1 MNPYLLK
8 LLKLYFMTIGRVMP
22 AAATGLADK
31 LFTSVPFS
39 KRRDSEEALLA
50 RAEKFTVSMEN
61 GHELAAYR
69 WGKKSDPIILFVH
82 GWTAT
87 ATCFSHFITH
97 FLDEGYQVISYDAI
111 GHGASTGSR
120 TTVPDWADSI
130 HAVSQEVG
138 PVRCM
143 IGHSMG
149 GMALIMASNIGLQTQ
164 KLVLLSP
171 ATSISKF
178 FYHFAASLSFPPN
191 MRESFPRFIWE
202 KYGPIAA
209 KYGRDW
215 EQVMIS
221 DFKVPSLI
229 IHDQDDKEV
238 DIERSR
244 WLAAQWPWAELVETN
259 RLGHR
264 RILLSKKIVAL
275 VSEFVAKTDVKARA
289 NL

>member
-8 LLKLYFMTIGRVMP
+8 LLKLFFITVGRIMP
-22 AAATGLADK
+22 SAATQVADK

-39 KRRDSEEALLA
+39 KRRDNEEALLEV
-50 RAEKFTVSMEN
+50 AEKFTVSMEN

-87 ATCFSHFITH
+87 GTCFSHFITQ
-97 FLDEGYQVISYDAI
+97 FLDDGYQVVSYDAI
-111 GHGASTGSR
+111 AHGASTGKY

-130 HAVSQEVG
+130 HAVSDIVG
-138 PVRCM
+138 PAHCM

-149 GMALIMASNIGLQTQ
+149 AMALIMASNIGLETK

-178 FYHFAASLSFPPN
+178 FNEFAKGLSLPPN

-209 KYGRDW
+209 KYGSDW
-215 EQVMIS
+215 DDVMVS
-221 DFKVPSLI
+221 DFKVPTLI
-229 IHDQDDKEV
+229 VHDVDDKEV

-244 WLAAQWPWAELVETN
+244 WLARQWPWAELLETK

-264 RILLSKKIVAL
+264 RILLSKKIVAR
-275 VSEFVAKTDVKARA
+275 VREFVEKSDVKARV
-289 NL
+289 L